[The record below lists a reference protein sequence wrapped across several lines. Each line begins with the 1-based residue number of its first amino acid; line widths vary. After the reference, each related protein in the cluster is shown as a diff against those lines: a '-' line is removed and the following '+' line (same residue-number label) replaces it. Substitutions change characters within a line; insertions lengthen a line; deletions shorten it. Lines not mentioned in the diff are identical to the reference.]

1 MCGEQHWVMVHQL
14 PCAGSSPRVRGTV
27 PLPSPKLTRRRI
39 IPACAGNSSTP
50 RSTARTMPDHPRV
63 CGEQIMSSSFST
75 LSAGSSPRVRGTGSR
90 RVLARR
96 SGRIIPACAGNSPTS
111 TTSSTTSPDHPRVC
125 GEQIAMD
132 INWMHFTGSSP
143 RVRGTV
149 SRLHRWLIGRRI
161 IPACAGNSGTGH
173 ERASPDPDHP
183 RVCGEQ
189 HGPCMRL
196 TVRAGSS
203 PRVRGTAIKALH
215 HRMPSR
221 IIPACAGNRDHP
233 KNA

>member
-1 MCGEQHWVMVHQL
+1 
-14 PCAGSSPRVRGTV
+14 
-27 PLPSPKLTRRRI
+27 
-39 IPACAGNSSTP
+39 
-50 RSTARTMPDHPRV
+50 
-63 CGEQIMSSSFST
+63 
-75 LSAGSSPRVRGTGSR
+75 
-90 RVLARR
+90 
-96 SGRIIPACAGNSPTS
+96 
-111 TTSSTTSPDHPRVC
+111 
-125 GEQIAMD
+125 MD

-221 IIPACAGNRDHP
+221 IIPACAGNRRITPTPTTMSADHP
-233 KNA
+233 RVCGEQMLRFATPRMIIGSSPRVRGTAEAAFTSRHIERIIPACAGNRMKSRQSRLMTADHPRVCGEQRHL